1 MPSKDGLTADEL
13 VKYGSSDKP
22 TRAAAADH
30 CTFKCS
36 VGTTTITRSTVREST
51 NSVATRSAKVV
62 LPAPGVATAMKPLGL
77 VAKNLSSA
85 ACCQA
90 RSRPLFLEVCALTF
104 DAGPYTSVRSR
115 GIPASPA
122 WPVWSPGKFPRTTQ
136 QPSCRTQQSPQS
148 GSF

>member
-62 LPAPGVATAMKPLGL
+62 LPAPGVATAMKSLGL
-77 VAKNLSSA
+77 VAKNLS
-85 ACCQA
+85 
-90 RSRPLFLEVCALTF
+90 RSEEHTSELQSRFDLVCRLLLEQKQHLT
-104 DAGPYTSVRSR
+104 
-115 GIPASPA
+115 
-122 WPVWSPGKFPRTTQ
+122 
-136 QPSCRTQQSPQS
+136 
-148 GSF
+148 